1 MEPGR
6 LELRQLE
13 HFVAVAEDHHFT
25 RAARRLH
32 IVQSGLSAS
41 IRALERELGTE
52 LFVRSTR
59 RVELTET
66 GRALLVEACRVLN
79 AAASARDAVASVQ
92 GLLRG
97 RLRLGILQSLDTL
110 RLPEV
115 LADFHA
121 AHPAVVIQMV
131 QVPSATLADRIHEG
145 QFDLV
150 FASLPTWPD
159 GLEVTPLVDVP
170 MELVCGMG
178 HRFADRRGVR
188 LAELTG
194 ETFIGFPPDWGGRL
208 TIDAAFDAAGLERR
222 LMFEV
227 GDGPLLLDLVAEGL
241 GVAIVPTSLARRPQG
256 VRYIPLRGARP
267 VFRISAVSSAQGVC
281 NPAAR
286 VLLDMVMARIDRTVA
301 HARGGRAVSRGD
313 TGNS

>member
-1 MEPGR
+1 M
-6 LELRQLE
+6 ELRQLE

-52 LFVRSTR
+52 LFIRSTR
-59 RVELTET
+59 RVELTEA
-66 GRALLVEACRVLN
+66 GRALLVEARRVLD
-79 AAASARDAVASVQ
+79 AAASARAAVASVQ

-121 AHPAVVIQMV
+121 AHPAVAIQMI
-131 QVPSATLADRIHEG
+131 QVPSATLADRIREG

-150 FASLPTWPD
+150 FASLPSRPE

-170 MELVCGMG
+170 IELVCGMD

-188 LAELTG
+188 LAELAD
-194 ETFIGFPPDWGGRL
+194 ETFIGFPPEWGGRM
-208 TIDAAFDAAGLERR
+208 TIDAAFAAAGLERR

-241 GVAIVPTSLARRPQG
+241 GVALVPTSLARRPKG
-256 VRYIPLRGARP
+256 VRYVPLRGERP
-267 VFRISAVSSAQGVC
+267 IFKITAVSSAQGGS

-286 VLLDMVMARIDRTVA
+286 VLLDMVLARIGGTGS
-301 HARGGRAVSRGD
+301 HARGPGRPHRLPQLPAAGE
-313 TGNS
+313 